1 MYTHNSF
8 NYYGPLAQLV
18 EQFPFK
24 EWVDGSSPSGL
35 TTINNYNFYA
45 LIGGYFIITSEIQFS
60 KFSILFLLLG

>member
-35 TTINNYNFYA
+35 TNN
-45 LIGGYFIITSEIQFS
+45 
-60 KFSILFLLLG
+60 SIMQLEDNL